1 MQLPIWFKQR
11 ATWKNFSRGIIP
23 LIFAVTNFCITNN
36 STPIVGSVFI
46 TVTGSLGNLAGDFI
60 NTGIEIKG
68 LFDKKLIALGTY
80 AVCISGYLWLAVMR
94 GYGSHDYSRL
104 MLEGIL
110 GASSVLVPW
119 VINNAPNQIFN
130 LSKDLLD
137 LLNNDQ
143 EILNRKTNLH
153 SINKDLSEK
162 LQLNLTKK
170 VNIETNPE
178 SAAVVSPP
186 LTPPLTPRYSNN
198 LLKTPRASGDFIAL
212 EQQSDDEE
220 PVNSPSSNRA
230 LFGAKAK
237 LN

>member
-11 ATWKNFSRGIIP
+11 ATWENFSKGIMP

-46 TVTGSLGNLAGDFI
+46 TVTGSLGNLANDFI

-94 GYGSHDYSRL
+94 GYGSHDCSKL

-119 VINNAPNQIFN
+119 IINNASNQIFN
-130 LSKDLLD
+130 LSKDLLE
-137 LLNNDQ
+137 NVQ
-143 EILNRKTNLH
+143 KILNRKTNLH
-153 SINKDLSEK
+153 NINIDLSEK
-162 LQLNLTKK
+162 LKLNLANK
-170 VNIETNPE
+170 VNIEPNPE
-178 SAAVVSPP
+178 SAVVVS
-186 LTPPLTPRYSNN
+186 PPLTPRYSNN

-212 EQQSDDEE
+212 EQQSDEEE
-220 PVNSPSSNRA
+220 PVNRPSSNRA
-230 LFGAKAK
+230 LFCPKAK